1 MSTPDFDNIAIDFEL
16 AAAMG
21 EAIKPYELSQQQ
33 RDSLKS
39 RIMKSIQVPA
49 PKGTST
55 IRYSEDTWFNLT
67 PLIEKKIL
75 YFDESTRRETSLWR
89 LQAGAEFPAHSHTGI
104 EECTVLEGDVKFGDH
119 LLRKGDFHIAAA
131 GAEHQDAISQSGALL
146 LISAWEEDAAAVN
159 MLEQT

>member
-1 MSTPDFDNIAIDFEL
+1 MNTPDNDNHVIDPEL

-21 EAIKPYELSQQQ
+21 EAIKPYELGQQQ
-33 RDSLKS
+33 RDSMKS
-39 RIMKSIQVPA
+39 RIMKSIQAPA

-55 IRYSEDTWFNLT
+55 IRYTAGTWFNVA

-89 LQAGAEFPAHSHTGI
+89 LQAGAEFSAHSHTGV

-119 LLRKGDFHIAAA
+119 LLRKGDFHIAGA
-131 GAEHQDAISQSGALL
+131 GVEHQDAISLSGALL
-146 LISAWEEDAAAVN
+146 LISAPEEDAAAVN
-159 MLEQT
+159 I